1 MTNNYQAVLEKA
13 RREFAEKNCLEM
25 ARFSGAGLSLYAP
38 LSWREFTVPLL
49 GRLYRVLWPTGEV
62 FQYGT
67 NKEASLPTS
76 ILLLHYLSQSKGSPA
91 HGRWIPFNQLWGG
104 SSFFNAYRKRALEPL
119 ADFFRKAARPLPAAA
134 GAPPQRPPGQGAGNL
149 PVHSPAPPAPPGPPG
164 LRRRGG
170 PFPGDHPLRRR
181 GQRIPA
187 HGRPGGPGGAVH
199 RPHAALG
206 PGADRQKQSIKVK
219 IGQNNLRKPG
229 PAGQSGGPGCRR
241 QGNIGITHDKH
252 GRRPSPMGRSETAAP
267 GDRHRQRLNCI

>member
-119 ADFFRKAARPLPAAA
+119 ADFFGKRRALFRQLLELRLNARPGKVPETFLFIALPRLPLLVRLDSGDGEAPSRATILFDA
-134 GAPPQRPPGQGAGNL
+134 GANEYL
-149 PVHSPAPPAPPGPPG
+149 PTEDLAVLAELFTARM
-164 LRRRGG
+164 LRW
-170 PFPGDHPLRRR
+170 
-181 GQRIPA
+181 
-187 HGRPGGPGGAVH
+187 GREQIA
-199 RPHAALG
+199 
-206 PGADRQKQSIKVK
+206 K
-219 IGQNNLRKPG
+219 NNR
-229 PAGQSGGPGCRR
+229 
-241 QGNIGITHDKH
+241 
-252 GRRPSPMGRSETAAP
+252 
-267 GDRHRQRLNCI
+267 